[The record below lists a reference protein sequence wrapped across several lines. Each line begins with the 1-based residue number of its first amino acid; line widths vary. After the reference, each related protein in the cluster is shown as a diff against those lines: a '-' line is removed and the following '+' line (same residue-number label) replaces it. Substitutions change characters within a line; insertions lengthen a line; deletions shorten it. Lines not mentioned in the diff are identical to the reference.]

1 MVTAIIAAGG
11 KGTRM
16 GAGINKVFLPL
27 CGMEI
32 IARTVSVFDSS
43 PLIDEIVVVTGA
55 GDIPLFNEIA
65 AKYSFGKISAVVCGG
80 ETRAESV
87 RNGLTAAK
95 GDIVLIHDGA
105 RALITS
111 EEIAAVLDDCVK
123 YGAAALGVKCT
134 ETLKSTDGSGFISAT
149 LDREH
154 TYLIRTPQAFIRSQ
168 ILDAHN
174 TPDAASATDD
184 CMLAER
190 AGIKIKITPGSSEN
204 IKLTEPA
211 DLIIGEEILKRR
223 EAK

>member
-1 MVTAIIAAGG
+1 MD
-11 KGTRM
+11 
-16 GAGINKVFLPL
+16 GIK
-27 CGMEI
+27 
-32 IARTVSVFDSS
+32 
-43 PLIDEIVVVTGA
+43 
-55 GDIPLFNEIA
+55 LFA
-65 AKYSFGKISAVVCGG
+65 
-80 ETRAESV
+80 T
-87 RNGLTAAK
+87 
-95 GDIVLIHDGA
+95 
-105 RALITS
+105 
-111 EEIAAVLDDCVK
+111 CVK